1 MSFLH
6 PEYFYYLIPLL
17 FIIFSFL
24 LLKKEAQ
31 EHFFSKEVMEKLQV
45 TVKALS
51 LKTRNKLF
59 FLIGLLLAV
68 TLAEPV
74 IKDGT
79 IEIKSKSADIMIALD
94 ISDSMLAEDIYPNR
108 LRFVKQKAMKLLKLA
123 PRERIG
129 VVAFAKNSYLVSPM
143 SFDHDAVGFLLR
155 QLGTDSITEKGT
167 DFMALL
173 NVVHTTIKKEGK
185 KHLLILSDGGDKD
198 DFSDEIEFAKENN
211 IVVYILG
218 VGTQKGA
225 PIKNKDGS
233 FIKYKGEIIVSSL
246 NEDIS
251 KFATES
257 GGVYI
262 ESVKSDDDVKAMLH
276 EIDRAST
283 KKELQVEEVQKFIAL
298 FYYPLGLAIFL
309 LLIATSS
316 IGRKNAHPIALIM
329 LFVLVNPDA
338 KAGLFDFIDLENA
351 KEAYESQKYKKSQ
364 DIYSKYAGETNSSA
378 SYYNKGNSLYKQEKF
393 DEAIAA
399 YSQTK
404 FDDNSSKAATLANIG
419 NAHVK
424 QGEEKSLENAVK
436 AYEES
441 LANKEDKEVQE
452 NLEAVK
458 KELEKQKQD
467 KKQDEQEKQDKQ
479 DNKDKKSNK
488 DSDED
493 KKSDKKS
500 DEKGDEQKDKKDKKS
515 DGKSEEEK
523 KKEQEKKE
531 QEESKKKKENLDKLD
546 EEKENDDASNQA
558 QEAENKDE
566 MSDAE
571 EEKWLNRLNSQQ
583 NTFMYMLN
591 DNDKSNE
598 ENLDEK
604 PW

>member
-467 KKQDEQEKQDKQ
+467 KKQEKQEKQDKQ